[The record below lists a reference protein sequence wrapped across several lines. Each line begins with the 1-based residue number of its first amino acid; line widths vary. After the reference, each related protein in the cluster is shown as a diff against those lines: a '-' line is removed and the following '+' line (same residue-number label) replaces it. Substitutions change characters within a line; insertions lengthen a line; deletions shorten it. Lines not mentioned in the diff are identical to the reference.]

1 MLSVVAT
8 RIGSAALVV
17 LGVCTLVFLLI
28 HLVPGDPVEA
38 MIGENARPADRAA
51 LRAAL
56 GLDLPLWSQYVDY
69 LDGLLR
75 FDLGSSFQRRRPV
88 SDLLAERIPATL
100 QLALAALILAVALA
114 VPLGVL
120 AARNRGGLLDGGTM
134 GLSLLGISIPNF
146 WLGPVLILVFS
157 LGLGWTPVSGRE
169 GISSLVLPAV
179 TLGTGAAAVLARM
192 VRSSVLEVLG
202 EDYVRTARAKGLP
215 EALVLRRHAL
225 RNAWLPVLT
234 LLGLQLGGLLGGA
247 VITETVFAWPGVG
260 SLLIEAIQGRDY
272 PVVQGCM
279 LLISLAYV
287 LVNMLTDLLYTWVDP
302 RIRLGHRH
310 GS

>member
-1 MLSVVAT
+1 MQPVLA
-8 RIGSAALVV
+8 RIGSALLVV

-38 MIGENARPADRAA
+38 MLGESARPADRAA
-51 LRAAL
+51 LRTDL
-56 GLDLPLWSQYVDY
+56 GLDRPLWAQYAGY
-69 LDGLLR
+69 LSGLARL
-75 FDLGSSFQRRRPV
+75 DLGISFQDRRPV
-88 SDLLAERIPATL
+88 AELLAERIPPTL
-100 QLALAALILAVALA
+100 ELTAAALALALLLA

-120 AARNRGGLLDGGTM
+120 AARHRGGWLDSGAM
-134 GLSLLGISIPNF
+134 GFSLLGISIPNF

-157 LGLGWTPVSGRE
+157 LWLGWTPVSGRE
-169 GISSLVLPAV
+169 GAGSLILPAV
-179 TLGTGAAAVLARM
+179 TLGTGLAAILARM

-202 EDYVRTARAKGLP
+202 EDYVRTARAKGLT
-215 EALVLRRHAL
+215 ETAVLWRHAL

-260 SLLIEAIQGRDY
+260 SLLVEAIQSRDY
-272 PVVQGCM
+272 PVVQACV

-287 LVNMLTDLLYTWVDP
+287 LVNTLTDLIYAWVDP
-302 RIRLGHRH
+302 RIRLA
-310 GS
+310 